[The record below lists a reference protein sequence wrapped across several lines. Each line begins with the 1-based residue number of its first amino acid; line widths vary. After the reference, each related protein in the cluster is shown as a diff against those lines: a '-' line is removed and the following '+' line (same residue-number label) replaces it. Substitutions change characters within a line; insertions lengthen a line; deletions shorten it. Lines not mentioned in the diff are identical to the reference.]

1 MKKISISR
9 NPNSIHIEKLNDIT
23 KQILISSRFLQS
35 RQNNSKEKSNSNNL
49 NYNIDN
55 ANSNYITP
63 NIKEKMLNMYSELSF
78 KQNPLSTRINEY
90 NSFST
95 ENNNQIINKQK
106 GQSLDKKKEE
116 IMHLL
121 KPNNDILINKSQKL
135 KKIQKMKKKPKI
147 NLNNIFQKTKHIN
160 LKFSERMKSELDK
173 ILYKNENI
181 SDENKN
187 NLSKE
192 KNETKLKS
200 KINQSLN
207 NNNSYKTKSISYTN
221 NSLYLINQ
229 LKTKYGIKI

>member
-95 ENNNQIINKQK
+95 ENNNKIINKQK

-121 KPNNDILINKSQKL
+121 KPNNDILINKSQ
-135 KKIQKMKKKPKI
+135 I

>member
-9 NPNSIHIEKLNDIT
+9 NPNSIHIDKLNDIT

>member
-95 ENNNQIINKQK
+95 ENNNKIINKQK

-121 KPNNDILINKSQKL
+121 KPNDDILINKSQKL

>member
-9 NPNSIHIEKLNDIT
+9 NPNSIHIDKLNDIT

-95 ENNNQIINKQK
+95 ENNNKIINKQK

>member
-95 ENNNQIINKQK
+95 ENNNKIINKQK

>member
-95 ENNNQIINKQK
+95 ENNNKIINKQK

-121 KPNNDILINKSQKL
+121 KPNDGAS
-135 KKIQKMKKKPKI
+135 
-147 NLNNIFQKTKHIN
+147 FQV
-160 LKFSERMKSELDK
+160 
-173 ILYKNENI
+173 
-181 SDENKN
+181 
-187 NLSKE
+187 
-192 KNETKLKS
+192 
-200 KINQSLN
+200 
-207 NNNSYKTKSISYTN
+207 
-221 NSLYLINQ
+221 
-229 LKTKYGIKI
+229 

>member
-95 ENNNQIINKQK
+95 ENNNKIINKQK

-207 NNNSYKTKSISYTN
+207 NNNSYKTKSISYKN

-229 LKTKYGIKI
+229 LKNKYIIKI

>member
-9 NPNSIHIEKLNDIT
+9 NPNSIHIDKLNDIT

-90 NSFST
+90 NSFSK

>member
-35 RQNNSKEKSNSNNL
+35 RQNNSKEKLNSNNL